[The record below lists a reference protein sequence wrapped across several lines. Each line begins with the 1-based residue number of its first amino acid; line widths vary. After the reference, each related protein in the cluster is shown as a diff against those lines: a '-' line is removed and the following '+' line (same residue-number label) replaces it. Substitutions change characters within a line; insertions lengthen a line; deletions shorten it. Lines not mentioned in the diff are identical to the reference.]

1 MSCVNTAMILAAG
14 RGERMRPLTDH
25 CPKPLLKLAGKPLI
39 EWHIEKLQAAGIQR
53 IVVNTAYLGEQIE
66 AHLGNGQRW
75 GLDIL
80 YSREAQALETAGGI
94 VQALGLLDAEQFLVV
109 NGDVWTDWDYR
120 ALCQTKLEHSLAHLY
135 LVNNPSHHSKG
146 DFALQGSRVVDETA
160 LTFSGIALYNK
171 LFFSGLAPGRRALAP
186 LLREAMQHQQ
196 VSGQLHLGL
205 WVDVGTP
212 QRLQQLNQK
221 LVKN

>member
-1 MSCVNTAMILAAG
+1 MSCINTAMILAAG

-25 CPKPLLKLAGKPLI
+25 CPKPLLELAGKPLI
-39 EWHIEKLQAAGIQR
+39 EWHIDKLQAAGIRR

-66 AHLGNGQRW
+66 ARLGNGRRW

-80 YSREAQALETAGGI
+80 YSREVEALETAGGI
-94 VQALGLLDAEQFLVV
+94 VQALDLLDAEQFLVV

-120 ALCQTKLEHSLAHLY
+120 PLCQPSLEQRLAHLY
-135 LVNNPSHHSKG
+135 LVSNPSHHPKG
-146 DFALQGSRVVDETA
+146 DFALQGQLVVDKPA
-160 LTFSGIALYNK
+160 FTFSGIAQYHQS
-171 LFFSGLAPGRRALAP
+171 FFAGLAPGRRALAP
-186 LLREAMQHQQ
+186 LLRAAMQQQQ
-196 VSGQLHLGL
+196 VSGQLHQGL

-221 LVKN
+221 LVKD